1 MKLAL
6 RHMLVDLLTLIV
18 AHQLTRRAALAAPGL
33 AARVGRRLAAWRPES
48 FAVWPKQR
56 EW

>member
-1 MKLAL
+1 MKHAL
-6 RHMLVDLLTLIV
+6 RHMLVDLLTLII

-33 AARVGRRLAAWRPES
+33 AARLGRRLAVWRPES